1 MRRLTLL
8 LAAALLVAGGE
19 SCKRKRRVSAVDQ
32 EPETG
37 LRSMVHTADPRVQMQ
52 LVKGFHEIE
61 QNAWRWTAG
70 TFTAT
75 LRPPASAAQ
84 KGASLMVQL
93 TLPDAVLAKTKAMT
107 LSANVNGTAIPGET
121 FSTPGN
127 HTYRRDVPAAA
138 LAGEAVTVDFS
149 LDRFLKAGE
158 LELRELGIVVL
169 AIGLE
174 AK

>member
-1 MRRLTLL
+1 MRRLALL
-8 LAAALLVAGGE
+8 LAGALLAGGAE
-19 SCKRKRRVSAVDQ
+19 GCKRKRRVAAVDQ

-37 LRSMVHTADPRVQMQ
+37 LRSMVHTADPRVQAQ

-75 LRPPASAAQ
+75 LRPPATSAQ
-84 KGASLMVQL
+84 KGASLVVQL
-93 TLPDAVLAKTKAMT
+93 TLPDAVLARTKSMT
-107 LSANVNGTAIPGET
+107 LSANINGTAIPGET
-121 FSTPGN
+121 FTTAGN
-127 HTYRRDVPAAA
+127 HTYRKDVPASA

-149 LDRFLKAGE
+149 LDRFIKAGE
-158 LELRELGIVVL
+158 LELRELGIIAL